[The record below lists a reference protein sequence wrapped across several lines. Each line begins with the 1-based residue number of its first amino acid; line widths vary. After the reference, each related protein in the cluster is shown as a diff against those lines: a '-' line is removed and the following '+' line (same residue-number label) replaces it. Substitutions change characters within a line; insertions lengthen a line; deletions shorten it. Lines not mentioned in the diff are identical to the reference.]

1 MNLNERVKSLFGDTS
16 ARPIFTY
23 VDGINCI
30 QLSNFGGFD
39 RLYVS
44 YMEKDDQPMGFSIDG
59 YSKFFQRFMNASLEI
74 TVLADKHAE
83 EFEIVK
89 QFFNAV
95 TSIEPW
101 EKK

>member
-16 ARPIFTY
+16 AKPIFTY

-44 YMEKDDQPMGFSIDG
+44 YMEKDEQPMGFSIDG
-59 YSKFFQRFMNASLEI
+59 YSKFFQRFVNASLEI
-74 TVLADKHAE
+74 TVLVDKHTE

-89 QFFNAV
+89 KFFNAV
-95 TSIEPW
+95 TSRDVTDS
-101 EKK
+101 